1 MRPTPLRFVAIL
13 FAVLLPEAAWAQ
25 CVSLTTTGSATTQSF
40 DTLSNTAGSTTN
52 NLTLTGWFMT
62 ETGGGARDNEQY
74 AVDTGASNT
83 GDTFSYGAAASTDR
97 ALGSLQS
104 GTLIAKMGACFTNVT
119 GTTITYLDIAYSGE
133 QWRIGNTVAA
143 RDDRLDFEYSLT
155 ATDLVTGTWT
165 ATDALDFTNP
175 IKTAGTASALDGN
188 SAANRVAIS
197 GSIPSL
203 AIANGATFWIRW
215 NDLNAS
221 GTDDGL
227 AIDDFS
233 LTPQTGSSGAS
244 LSINDV
250 SQAEGNSGTTV
261 LNFTVSLSAPAGPG
275 GVTFDIAS
283 ADGTATAGSDYVAS
297 SLTGQVIPA
306 GSVTYAYSVQVNGD
320 ATVEANETFLV
331 NVINVVGA
339 TVSDGQGQGTIQNDD
354 VALTPIHDIQ
364 GPGASSPIVGATVT
378 TSGIVTG
385 LRSNGFFIQ
394 TPDAEVDADPATS
407 EGILV
412 FTSSAPP
419 AAAAVGNLVQVSA
432 TVAEFVPTQ
441 DPLQPPLT
449 ELISPTTVLLSAG
462 NPLPAAV
469 SLSASFP
476 SPSGGHDQLERL
488 EGMRVNLAS
497 FTVSAPT
504 TGNVNEAN
512 ATATSNGVFQG
523 VVTGNARAFR
533 EAGIQEPDPAPSGS
547 IPPIPRFDSNPE
559 VIRVD
564 SDSLIG
570 TIAINVRAGQIVTG
584 LTGPLDYS
592 SRRYTVL
599 PEGSI
604 AVSGNTDPTAVTAPA
619 TGEVTIASYNLQRFY
634 DTTDDPVISDPV
646 LTSVAYQRRL
656 SKASAG
662 IRQYLGTPD
671 IVGVVEVEHLAALID
686 LANQISTDALAAGE
700 PDPLYQA
707 YLVAGNDVGGIDV
720 GFLVK
725 STPVAPGI
733 ARVSVNAVV
742 QENAAALF
750 SNPDASNELLH
761 DRPPLRLDAVINN
774 GTGQSWPV
782 TVIVNHLRSLN
793 DIAGVATGS
802 NGWATTGERVRAK
815 RLAQAVDIANLV
827 QSRQSAQPTENIVL
841 IGDFNGFEFN
851 DGLVDV
857 LGTLRGAGVPD
868 NQTAVPGDGVAL
880 ANPALTLMTLLEPA
894 AQRYSYLFDGNAQ
907 ALDHALISASVIGST
922 LARRVERARLNADFP
937 DVERGS
943 ANALR
948 LSDHDPLVLY
958 LTPSSLHAT
967 DVAITLSDSPDPA
980 TAGLGLNYS
989 VTAANVSSAAASTVS
1004 WSIPLPLGMTFQSL
1018 LAPAGWSCTTPAVGA
1033 SGPVS
1038 CNISILAAGAN
1049 DAFSLQ
1055 VGVGSGNAA
1064 GSLLT
1069 STATISTIST
1079 ESDASNNSAT
1089 ANTLIETLAD
1099 LSVVLSDSIDP
1110 IDAGTSF
1117 GYQIEVNQAG
1127 PSDVANAS
1135 LTATLP
1141 IGTTFV
1147 SLSAASAW
1155 ICSTPAVGAHGD
1167 VVCTANTLF
1176 VGDAHV
1182 FALGVDVDAS
1192 LPAGSLS
1199 ATATLTSLTPDS
1211 NSANNSDTETTTVG
1225 VAADLSVTLNDTDD
1239 PVNAGTGY
1247 AYALNVVNAGPS
1259 VASNVSL
1266 SLPLPA
1272 GTAFAALSA
1281 PGGWTCTSPAVGSNG
1296 IVTCT
1301 LASFGAGDSA
1311 SFTVNVAV
1319 DGGVAGGTVLSA
1331 TATVSAVTPDPAS
1344 GNNTDTET
1352 TGVDSATDIALSLGA
1367 TPNPVVAGTP
1377 LSVVATVSNT
1387 GPIPAS
1393 GVLVSV
1399 TLPAGTNFDSGAV
1412 AGGGSCVLNG
1422 AAADCAFS
1430 GTVDVGAANARAA
1443 TVVLAVSAAAPG
1455 ASMLN
1460 LNATATT
1467 ANTDP
1472 NLVNNAA
1479 STPFDIIAEANLAA
1493 SLSLAPTT
1501 VTQGGTATVTA
1512 ILQNLGPS
1520 DAQESRLVVVLPAG
1534 LQFIGA
1540 TLPGGGSCTPTVGV
1554 TTVVNCLWSGA
1565 TAPGTNRVVEL
1576 TVSALA
1582 VVGAPIQAT
1591 ASALTG
1597 DPVSSNDL
1605 TTVQLVVLG
1614 LQVQIPLGGPLGAA
1628 LLVLLL
1634 GAIGGGVLRWRG
1646 A

>member
-1 MRPTPLRFVAIL
+1 MCLLSLRFVS
-13 FAVLLPEAAWAQ
+13 VLLTWLLPSILWAQ
-25 CVSLTTTGSATTQSF
+25 CVGLTTAGSATTQNF

-62 ETGGGARDNEQY
+62 EAGGGARDNEQY

-197 GSIPSL
+197 SSIPSL

-233 LTPQTGSSGAS
+233 LTPQTGSPGAS

-283 ADGTATAGSDYVAS
+283 ADGTATAGSDYVSS
-297 SLTGQVIPA
+297 SLTGQTIPA
-306 GSVTYAYSVQVNGD
+306 GNATYTYSVQVNGD
-320 ATVEANETFLV
+320 AAVEANETFLV

-385 LRSNGFFIQ
+385 VRSNGFFIQ

-441 DPLQPPLT
+441 DPLHPPLT
-449 ELISPTTVLLSAG
+449 ELISSTTVLLSAG

-469 SLSASFP
+469 PLSASFP

-504 TGNVNEAN
+504 TGSVNEAH

-547 IPPIPRFDSNPE
+547 IPPIPRFDGNPE

-570 TIAINVRAGQIVTG
+570 TAAINVRAGQIVTG

-707 YLVAGNDVGGIDV
+707 YLVEGNDVGGIDV

-725 STPVAPGI
+725 STLVAPGVT
-733 ARVSVNAVV
+733 RVSVNAVV

-815 RLAQAVDIANLV
+815 RLAQAIDIANLV

-841 IGDFNGFEFN
+841 VGDFNGFEVN
-851 DGLVDV
+851 DGLVDL
-857 LGTLRGAGVPD
+857 LGTVSGSVVPD

-894 AQRYSYLFDGNAQ
+894 AQRYSYVFDGNAQ
-907 ALDHALISASVIGST
+907 VLDHALISQAVIGST
-922 LARRVERARLNADFP
+922 LAQRVERARINADFP
-937 DVERGS
+937 DVERS
-943 ANALR
+943 NANDVR
-948 LSDHDPLVLY
+948 LSDHDPLLLY
-958 LTPSSLHAT
+958 LRPSALQAT
-967 DVAITLSDSPDPA
+967 DVAITLSDSPDPV
-980 TAGLGLNYS
+980 TAGLALTYTVN
-989 VTAANVSSAAASTVS
+989 AANVSGVSASAVS
-1004 WSIPLPLGMTFQSL
+1004 WSIPLPSEVRFQSL
-1018 LAPAGWSCTTPAVGA
+1018 LAPAGWTCVTPAVGV
-1033 SGPVS
+1033 SGTVTCNVS
-1038 CNISILAAGAN
+1038 TLNSGAT
-1049 DAFSLQ
+1049 DTFSLQ
-1055 VGVGSGNAA
+1055 ALVDSGTPGGS
-1064 GSLLT
+1064 SLT
-1069 STATISTIST
+1069 CVANISTS
-1079 ESDASNNSAT
+1079 SVDGNVSNNSAT
-1089 ANTLIETLAD
+1089 ATSSVDVLAD
-1099 LSVVLSDSIDP
+1099 LGVTVADS
-1110 IDAGTSF
+1110 G
-1117 GYQIEVNQAG
+1117 
-1127 PSDVANAS
+1127 
-1135 LTATLP
+1135 
-1141 IGTTFV
+1141 
-1147 SLSAASAW
+1147 
-1155 ICSTPAVGAHGD
+1155 
-1167 VVCTANTLF
+1167 
-1176 VGDAHV
+1176 
-1182 FALGVDVDAS
+1182 
-1192 LPAGSLS
+1192 
-1199 ATATLTSLTPDS
+1199 
-1211 NSANNSDTETTTVG
+1211 
-1225 VAADLSVTLNDTDD
+1225 D
-1239 PVNAGTGY
+1239 PVNAGTGF
-1247 AYALNVVNAGPS
+1247 AYTLNVTNAGPS
-1259 VASNVSL
+1259 DVTGASL
-1266 SLPLPA
+1266 SFPLPA
-1272 GTAFAALSA
+1272 GTTFAALANPAGWVCTA
-1281 PGGWTCTSPAVGSNG
+1281 PALGANG
-1296 IVTCT
+1296 VVSCT
-1301 LASFGAGDSA
+1301 LTDFAAGGNATFS
-1311 SFTVNVAV
+1311 VNVEV
-1319 DGGVAGGTVLSA
+1319 ESTVIGGTVLVA
-1331 TATVSAVTPDPAS
+1331 TASIAASTTDPVS

-1367 TPNPVVAGTP
+1367 TPDPVVAGEQWT
-1377 LSVVATVSNT
+1377 LVVTVSNA
-1387 GPIPAS
+1387 GPIPAYD
-1393 GVLVSV
+1393 VLVGFILPPGTQLASGSV
-1399 TLPAGTNFDSGAV
+1399 V
-1412 AGGGSCVLNG
+1412 GGGACVQTG
-1422 AAADCAFS
+1422 SMGECAFNGS
-1430 GTVDVGAANARAA
+1430 VDVGGANARQA
-1443 TVVLAVSAAAPG
+1443 TVVLDVAAATAEGSTLGLTAVAITANGDNNTANNVATASAA
-1455 ASMLN
+1455 
-1460 LNATATT
+1460 
-1467 ANTDP
+1467 
-1472 NLVNNAA
+1472 VV
-1479 STPFDIIAEANLAA
+1479 AEANLAA
-1493 SLSLAPTT
+1493 SLLLAPPS
-1501 VTQGGTATVTA
+1501 VVQGGTVSIIASV
-1512 ILQNLGPS
+1512 QNLGPS
-1520 DAQESRLVVVLPAG
+1520 DAQDVALDIELPPG
-1534 LQFIGA
+1534 LQFVA
-1540 TLPGGGSCTPTVGV
+1540 TALPGGGSCLQTVGV
-1554 TTVVNCLWSGA
+1554 STVVSCAWGGP
-1565 TAPGTNRVVEL
+1565 TAPGGTRSVEIESRATSTL
-1576 TVSALA
+1576 SS
-1582 VVGAPIQAT
+1582 PIQAT
-1591 ASALTG
+1591 GSSATS
-1597 DPVSSNDL
+1597 DPVGANNMSA
-1605 TTVQLVVLG
+1605 TPLVVLG
-1614 LQVQIPLGGPLGAA
+1614 LPVRVPLGGPIGA
-1628 LLVLLL
+1628 VLLGL
-1634 GAIGGGVLRWRG
+1634 LLMGVGSFVLQRR
-1646 A
+1646 AV